1 MLPRLQPREHTWRR
15 RAAYLVTGEARYL
28 AILKNAYD
36 YLQANQV
43 FATGGYGP
51 DEQLLPRDRLL
62 ATLAATPNSCEIQCG
77 TWAAFKMV
85 KYLVCCTGDARYGD
99 WAERLA
105 INGIGAGTH
114 TTADGRVFYY
124 SDYNPRGGT
133 KRNYDRGWSCCTG
146 TRPQAVA
153 DYCDLVYFKDRD
165 NLYVNLFAPS
175 TVRWSRDSAS
185 VTVQQTTR
193 FPEEDAVA
201 FTFQADRPVKF
212 GLKIRTPL
220 WLARPMT
227 AQLNGEPVSLE
238 VDTTHW
244 ATLRREWRS
253 GDRLSIILPMRLWVS
268 RLVPNQVYPA
278 AIVYGPV
285 VLAARAADP
294 RFAAKIDLDRLD
306 RDLTPAIGE
315 ALTWRLSRDPA
326 VLVRPFYAY
335 KEGEVYYLYL
345 DPAAAQGVLH

>member
-1 MLPRLQPREHTWRR
+1 MNTLGDAG
-15 RAAYLVTGEARYL
+15 AAYLVTGDARYL

-36 YLQANQV
+36 YLQANRFSPPAV
-43 FATGGYGP
+43 TGRTNNCSRAIVAGHVGRHP
-51 DEQLLPRDRLL
+51 EL
-62 ATLAATPNSCEIQCG
+62 CEIQCG

-85 KYLVCCTGDARYGD
+85 KYLVCCTGNGRYGD

-114 TTADGRVFYY
+114 TTAEAGCSTTPTTIPAAAR
-124 SDYNPRGGT
+124 

-253 GDRLSIILPMRLWVS
+253 GYRLSIILPMRLWVS
-268 RLVPNQVYPA
+268 RLVPTRSIPRRSSTDRSSWRPVPRIPA
-278 AIVYGPV
+278 SPPRSIWT
-285 VLAARAADP
+285 ARP
-294 RFAAKIDLDRLD
+294 
-306 RDLTPAIGE
+306 
-315 ALTWRLSRDPA
+315 
-326 VLVRPFYAY
+326 
-335 KEGEVYYLYL
+335 
-345 DPAAAQGVLH
+345 